1 MIRTAI
7 VHLTTIPAIAYRQKL
22 SSGGSGITVL
32 RYNVQQPGLASISK
46 TTGKAI
52 PTENTSSELYPQEGF
67 EEAIR
72 LTAGMPYR
80 RLGKAEVSEE
90 IILEPEAE
98 TQEENA
104 PEMEDLQIVVDSA
117 EYQRVVDIYTDKAG
131 RLSYEL
137 LNKDLIQTAKA
148 SGQVRLMIEDRASA
162 EDILLQI
169 VKAKL
174 LSVSRN
180 PALTDAQVKLMI
192 ELLDEVSPKGVL
204 RPLKSEIWKW
214 LREGRSLSR

>member
-72 LTAGMPYR
+72 LTAGM
-80 RLGKAEVSEE
+80 L
-90 IILEPEAE
+90 
-98 TQEENA
+98 
-104 PEMEDLQIVVDSA
+104 SA
-117 EYQRVVDIYTDKAG
+117 
-131 RLSYEL
+131 
-137 LNKDLIQTAKA
+137 
-148 SGQVRLMIEDRASA
+148 
-162 EDILLQI
+162 
-169 VKAKL
+169 
-174 LSVSRN
+174 
-180 PALTDAQVKLMI
+180 
-192 ELLDEVSPKGVL
+192 
-204 RPLKSEIWKW
+204 
-214 LREGRSLSR
+214 